1 MNHPRSPAR
10 VDIVIPTIGRPSL
23 QELLDSLAI
32 ALAQATAAQ
41 APALVG
47 CYVVDDRRAAPQPLL
62 THVNGQLPFR
72 LIRASGRGPAT
83 ARNIGW
89 HAGQAEWVVF
99 LDDDVVVT
107 PSWWTDLGIDL
118 ASAGPRT
125 AAVQAR
131 IEVPLPTHRRPND
144 AERNTAGLVIAQW
157 ITADMAVRRQ
167 AMHQV
172 GGFDERF
179 PLAFREDSD
188 LALRLQDHG
197 WRLRRGVRRT
207 VHPAR
212 RGGWAQSVRQQRGNG
227 GDVLMRQL
235 HGRGWRR
242 RCSAPTGRRPQH
254 LLATA
259 AGLTALTAA
268 VAQRRRAALM
278 AASLWT
284 ACFAEFSWRRIAP
297 GPKDPAEVAR
307 MLVTSVLI
315 PPTATW
321 HWTRAWVR
329 RAPRPWP
336 GGLPA
341 AVLFDRDGTLIEDVP
356 YNGDPDRVRVMPGAS
371 AAVERLRES
380 GIPIAVVS
388 NQSGLARGLI
398 QGFDVDAVNR
408 RVEELL
414 GPFDGWFVCPHSEAD
429 GCACRKPAPG
439 LVRTAARE
447 LGVAVDRCVVIGDIG
462 ADMEAAAAAGAS
474 AVLVPT
480 AATRAT
486 EIAAAGWR
494 ATDLGQAVDLILGD
508 PEGIRP

>member
-1 MNHPRSPAR
+1 MTGAPR

-23 QELLDSLAI
+23 QELLNSLAV
-32 ALAQATAAQ
+32 ALAEATAAQ
-41 APALVG
+41 VPALVG
-47 CYVVDDRRAAPQPLL
+47 CYVVDDRRGGPPPLL
-62 THVNGQLPFR
+62 IEVNGQLPVR

-89 HAGQAEWVVF
+89 RAGQAEWVVF

-107 PSWWTDLGIDL
+107 PSWWTDLGVDL
-118 ASAGPRT
+118 TSAGPRT

-131 IEVPLPTHRRPND
+131 IEVPLPTDRRPND
-144 AERNTAGLVIAQW
+144 AERNTAGLATAKW

-167 AMHQV
+167 AMHHV

-188 LALRLQDHG
+188 LALRVQDHG

-242 RCSAPTGRRPQH
+242 RCSAPMGRRPQH
-254 LLATA
+254 LLASA

-268 VAQRRRAALM
+268 VAQRRRATLM
-278 AASLWT
+278 AASLWA

-297 GPKDPAEVAR
+297 GPKDPAEIAR

-315 PPTATW
+315 PPAATW
-321 HWTRAWVR
+321 HWARAWVR

-356 YNGDPDRVRVMPGAS
+356 YNGDPDRVRVMPGAI

-380 GIPIAVVS
+380 GVPIAVIT
-388 NQSGLARGLI
+388 NQSGVGRGLI
-398 QGFDVDAVNR
+398 EGSEVDAVNR

-429 GCACRKPAPG
+429 DCGCRKPAPG
-439 LVRTAARE
+439 LVQTAARH
-447 LGVAVDRCVVIGDIG
+447 LGVAVDRCVVVGDIG
-462 ADMEAAAAAGAS
+462 ADMQAAASAGAS

-480 AATRAT
+480 VATLGT
-486 EIAAAGWR
+486 EIAAASWR
-494 ATDLGQAVDLILGD
+494 ATDLGQAVDLILSG
-508 PEGIRP
+508 PERMRP